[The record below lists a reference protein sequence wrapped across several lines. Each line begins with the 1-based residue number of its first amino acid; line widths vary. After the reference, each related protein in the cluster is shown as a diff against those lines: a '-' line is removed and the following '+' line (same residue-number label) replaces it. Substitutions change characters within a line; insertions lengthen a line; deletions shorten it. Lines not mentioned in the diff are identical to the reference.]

1 MMGLRD
7 YEVYDLHTFL
17 TAIFNQE
24 MRGDLDLSEV
34 IGYGQ
39 YATVQD
45 IYRQLTVRVNGEYVG
60 ELHEEILHYV
70 QDNGLQEKAMA
81 QMINNEER
89 RREHDFE

>member
-1 MMGLRD
+1 MMGLKD
-7 YEVYDLHTFL
+7 YEVFDLHTFL

-24 MRGDLDLSEV
+24 LRGDLDLSEL

-39 YATVQD
+39 YGTVRD

-70 QDNGLQEKAMA
+70 QDNGLKEQAMEQA
-81 QMINNEER
+81 INYEER
-89 RREHDFE
+89 CNNDSE